1 MAGRVPYPA
10 RLPGIVDEPAT
21 PREGFRGPQVCALV
35 GITYR
40 QLDYWART
48 GLLRPSIT
56 DARGSGTQRRY
67 SYHDVLE
74 LKVIKQL
81 LDAGISLQRARR
93 AVECLRD
100 GLGGDLA
107 STSLVLVGADSVL
120 AHGDGEV
127 VDLLR
132 GGQGVLNIVPLSGVV
147 EELDAAITDIA
158 GLGARAG
165 RRDTRPHTDHT
176 DRTDRT
182 DPHTTRTDASHPDS
196 SHLDASHPDSSHPGS
211 SHLDSSHT
219 DSTHPARTLQIST
232 RQNGGIGPGI
242 EPRSAAGAGG

>member
-1 MAGRVPYPA
+1 MAEPA
-10 RLPGIVDEPAT
+10 PHAAPLPGMDETFPLD
-21 PREGFRGPQVCALV
+21 EGFRGPQVCKLV

-48 GLLRPSIT
+48 GLLRPSIA

-81 LDAGISLQRARR
+81 IDAGISLQRARR
-93 AVECLRD
+93 AAECLRD

-107 STSLVLVGADSVL
+107 SANLVLVGTDSVL

-127 VDLLR
+127 VDLVR

-147 EELDAAITDIA
+147 EELDAAIHRIER
-158 GLGARAG
+158 GAPATPRA
-165 RRDTRPHTDHT
+165 
-176 DRTDRT
+176 
-182 DPHTTRTDASHPDS
+182 
-196 SHLDASHPDSSHPGS
+196 
-211 SHLDSSHT
+211 
-219 DSTHPARTLQIST
+219 
-232 RQNGGIGPGI
+232 
-242 EPRSAAGAGG
+242 AAGAPAAQEARSG